1 MARRRLGSGRRM
13 STVEIVAPGGDLR
26 ENLELTAFAG
36 FGVYVYRSRRLHL
49 AIRCGGRPGPH
60 THDDQLGF
68 ELAIDGEDWV
78 VDPGSYVLDA
88 APAWRNAYRAAS
100 AHAAPPCDGT
110 TPARCVRHE
119 PTRVV
124 GERRRVGRS
133 IRRTF
138 LIETETISIID
149 DDAAPLRR
157 LAGRAAAL
165 EYFAPA
171 VPYSPGYGKRL
182 RGVRR

>member
-1 MARRRLGSGRRM
+1 M
-13 STVEIVAPGGDLR
+13 STIEIVAPGGDLR
-26 ENLELTAFAG
+26 EALQLTGFAE
-36 FGVYVYRSRRLHL
+36 FGVYVYRSRRMHL

-60 THDDQLGF
+60 AHDDQLGF

-100 AHAAPPCDGT
+100 AHAAPRFDGAA
-110 TPARCVRHE
+110 PARCLAFAPARF
-119 PTRVV
+119 V
-124 GERRRVGRS
+124 GERRRVGQR

-138 LIETETISIID
+138 LTGAETLSIVD
-149 DDAAPLRR
+149 DDETPRHR
-157 LAGRAAAL
+157 LVGRAAAL
-165 EYFAPA
+165 EHFAPG

-182 RGVRR
+182 RG